1 MRRQGYAVGV
11 ILVMMD
17 SGELALS
24 LARLAAERI
33 HDIRHL
39 ESEALL
45 PELCLNQIDRSSP
58 YGLAVQ

>member
-17 SGELALS
+17 SGEQALS

-33 HDIRHL
+33 PDVWHL

-45 PELCLNQIDRSSP
+45 PELCLNQFDRSSP
-58 YGLAVQ
+58 YSLSA

>member
-1 MRRQGYAVGV
+1 MGNRIGMS
-11 ILVMMD
+11 ILFRYP
-17 SGELALS
+17 SAA

-33 HDIRHL
+33 HDVRHL

-58 YGLAVQ
+58 YGLAVE

>member
-1 MRRQGYAVGV
+1 MRRHGYAVGV

-24 LARLAAERI
+24 LARLAVERI

-58 YGLAVQ
+58 YGLAAQ